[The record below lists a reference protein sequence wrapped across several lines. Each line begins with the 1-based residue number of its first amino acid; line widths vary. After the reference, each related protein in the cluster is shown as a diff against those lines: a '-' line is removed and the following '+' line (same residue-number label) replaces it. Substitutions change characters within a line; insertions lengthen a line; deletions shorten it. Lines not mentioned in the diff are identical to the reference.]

1 MWFHPPCK
9 RVHLFI
15 SEILDG
21 LIDEWIIS
29 TFRKVGGQCASKPGM
44 RKRCIPA
51 CKLPVLQMFLGIN
64 SADTAKEITHVGAD
78 RCNEGLIGNIG
89 LDGIH
94 DLHSFRI
101 NQNPPYGGLAYPFHL
116 VLNSN

>member
-1 MWFHPPCK
+1 MLK
-9 RVHLFI
+9 QR
-15 SEILDG
+15 
-21 LIDEWIIS
+21 
-29 TFRKVGGQCASKPGM
+29 M
-44 RKRCIPA
+44 PA

-64 SADTAKEITHVGAD
+64 SADMAKEITHVGAD

-101 NQNPPYGGLAYPFHL
+101 NQNPPYGGLIYFYTLGCTCPTGGRPPAPAGSIF
-116 VLNSN
+116 VFCCWFFIKNSSFSWRFPSI